1 MTTLL
6 LILWVF
12 SALFLVFVVASLPQ
26 RTRHSWF
33 ELKRRD
39 DKVAMRREKF
49 LDDILA
55 MRRILSGMLLVVVVL
70 VGMALWQVGGVVVA
84 VVLWICVNR
93 IASWKPIRDF
103 SMRGYESL
111 EPRLLSL
118 LEDTPILQRL
128 INEEKFV
135 PHDQRIESVEH
146 LLQLVDS
153 SGHVLTEDQRN
164 LMRQGVYWHT
174 TKVDTIMTGIKNVI
188 CVKHNELLGP
198 LVLDDLHRTG
208 YYRFPVTKGA
218 SGAVVGVLD
227 ITDLLDVSVQ
237 RSSKTVEAT
246 MASDVLRIESDE
258 TLPAALQLLQKSRH
272 HMLIV
277 LDKDGNT
284 AGIVTLANIAGS
296 LFGKNRGEMV
306 K

>member
-1 MTTLL
+1 M
-6 LILWVF
+6 
-12 SALFLVFVVASLPQ
+12 PQ

-33 ELKRRD
+33 ELKRRG

-55 MRRILSGMLLVVVVL
+55 MRRIISGILLVVAVI
-70 VGMALWQVGGVVVA
+70 VGMVLWQVAGVVAA

-93 IASWKPIRDF
+93 IASWRPIRSF
-103 SMRGYESL
+103 SMRGYESI

-118 LEDTPILQRL
+118 LENTPILQRL

-135 PHDQRIESVEH
+135 PHDQRIESIEH
-146 LLQLVDS
+146 LLHLVDGAS
-153 SGHVLTEDQRN
+153 HALTEDQRT
-164 LMRQGVYWHT
+164 LIRQGMYWHT
-174 TKVDTIMTGIKNVI
+174 AKVETIMTDIKNVT

-208 YYRFPVTKGA
+208 FYRFPVTKGA
-218 SGAVVGVLD
+218 SGDVVGILD
-227 ITDLLDVSVQ
+227 ITDLLDVSIQ
-237 RSSKTVEAT
+237 KSSKTVEAT
-246 MASDVLRIESDE
+246 MASDVLRIELDE

-277 LDKDGNT
+277 LNKDGNAT
-284 AGIVTLANIAGS
+284 GIVTLADIASS